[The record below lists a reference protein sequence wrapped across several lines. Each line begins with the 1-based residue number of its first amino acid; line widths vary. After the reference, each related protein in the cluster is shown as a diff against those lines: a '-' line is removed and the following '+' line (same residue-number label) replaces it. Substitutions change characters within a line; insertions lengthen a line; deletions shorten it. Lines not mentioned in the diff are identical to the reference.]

1 MPEKA
6 RLTRM
11 IKACLAGG
19 RAAVTNFAVPV
30 LIAWLLTN
38 VLHDRLHPS
47 HGVEIAPNGDLFG
60 AVRLKVKL
68 PGTSAGIPEPLIV
81 CGEAGNASLVYI
93 RLLSG
98 SQAKVGVEFWGMRAY
113 ESETFPLPAMDGV
126 IDIKCYLPA
135 LFPKEGDPY
144 WGTLAPT
151 LQRIRRTQYFI
162 TVDNVVRLKGPLT
175 YEQRP
180 HMPIYFGA
188 NPLGGSLVSDRFSG
202 TVLES
207 SQE

>member
-1 MPEKA
+1 MPAKA
-6 RLTRM
+6 RLTRI
-11 IKACLAGG
+11 IKASLAFC
-19 RAAVTNFAVPV
+19 RAAATNFAVPV
-30 LIAWLLTN
+30 LVAWLLTN

-47 HGVEIAPNGDLFG
+47 PAGDIAPNGDLFG

-81 CGEAGNASLVYI
+81 CGEAGSASLVYI
-93 RLLSG
+93 RLCSG
-98 SQAKVGVEFWGMRAY
+98 SQAKVGVEFWGMRSY
-113 ESETFPLPAMDGV
+113 ESEFFPLPAMDAV
-126 IDIKCYLPA
+126 IDVTCYLPA
-135 LFPKEGDPY
+135 FFPKEGDPY
-144 WGTLAPT
+144 WGALTPT

-162 TVDNVVRLKGPLT
+162 TVNNVVRLKGPLK

-180 HMPIYFGA
+180 HSPIYFGA
-188 NPLGGSLVSDRFSG
+188 NPLGGSLVSDRFTG